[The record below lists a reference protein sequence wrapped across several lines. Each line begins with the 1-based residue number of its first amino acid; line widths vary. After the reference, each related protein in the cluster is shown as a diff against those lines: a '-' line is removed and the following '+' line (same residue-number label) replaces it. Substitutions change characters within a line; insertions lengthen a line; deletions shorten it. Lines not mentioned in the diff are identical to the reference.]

1 MAAVDLKSPQG
12 VQFLEN
18 YLSDKSYVVG
28 YEPSKADVDTF
39 TAIQAPQAKTP
50 NVLRWYNHIKS
61 FSDKERSQFPDK
73 KAEFSASAGSAV
85 KLEPVSDDDVDLFGS
100 DDEEDEEA
108 ERIRQERLKAYS
120 EKKATKKA
128 IIAKSSIVL
137 DVKPWDDETDMKQL
151 ESQVRT
157 IVMDGL
163 VWGASKLVE
172 IAFGIKKLQI
182 MCIVEDDKVSVDALV
197 ETIQEFEDYVQSVDI
212 AAFNKI

>member
-1 MAAVDLKSPQG
+1 MAAVDLKTPQG
-12 VQFLEN
+12 IQFLED
-18 YLSDKSYVVG
+18 YLRAKSYIVG
-28 YEPSKADVDTF
+28 YEPSKADVETF
-39 TAIQAPQAKTP
+39 SSIQASQAKTP

-61 FSDKERSQFPDK
+61 YSDNERAQFPNK
-73 KAEFSASAGSAV
+73 KASFDIASGSTAQ
-85 KLEPVSDDDVDLFGS
+85 PADDDDDVDLFGS

-120 EKKATKKA
+120 EKKATKKTV
-128 IIAKSSIVL
+128 IAKSSIVL

-151 ESQVRT
+151 ETQVRT
-157 IVMDGL
+157 IIMDGL

-197 ETIQEFEDYVQSVDI
+197 ETIQEFEDFVQSVDI